1 MESIVNNRLKKFKT
15 LEKGIEYMYKNGVIR
30 NINSAR
36 ISVPPLFEL
45 RDNFYSCKI
54 PKTLMLAGIER
65 MDKYSTNASKI

>member
-45 RDNFYSCKI
+45 RDNFY
-54 PKTLMLAGIER
+54 
-65 MDKYSTNASKI
+65 YW